1 MLYCTAYN
9 GALFGF
15 DAMENE
21 INLRRR
27 NLQRCVVRLFVLSE
41 SVDRATS
48 SHCSVSSHLTEEQ
61 RSPHLRKRLAGVM
74 AALLLAGS
82 TLGCAF
88 VDLLVPPT
96 PTPVP
101 TRTLA
106 PTFTPTPE
114 ALLPLVVITPPR
126 NGTPGVIVIQP
137 TLDADRIVIAI
148 PPTDTPTPPPT
159 ETPTP
164 TATLSPLEQTATA
177 VFLEA
182 QLTALAQPGAILLLP
197 TPTETPTPGPT
208 PTPFIIVD
216 SGFVALR
223 TGPGVQYPLV
233 AQLGPG
239 IPIAIIGRNTE
250 GTWYEVCCVNGASVW
265 VAATH
270 VRVVNET
277 QQVALVVAQPPP
289 TFTPTFTPT
298 ETPTVTPTPTATPYP
313 FERAIGPQFFPTENQ
328 FLTIWAYFF
337 VGALNDPNRPEEP
350 AEGYFLDVRFR
361 GVERPN
367 TRGERPSSNV
377 IEYSAP
383 PGAGNRVKYNYK
395 YEYTPPLQPTPAPG
409 EIATPRPCELLGQGP
424 WQVWVRD
431 GAGNQLS
438 DVVEF
443 TTDCN
448 NPNRE
453 IYIGFV
459 RVR

>member
-1 MLYCTAYN
+1 MAQPVETHSPLPS
-9 GALFGF
+9 
-15 DAMENE
+15 
-21 INLRRR
+21 
-27 NLQRCVVRLFVLSE
+27 LQADTMKHS
-41 SVDRATS
+41 AP
-48 SHCSVSSHLTEEQ
+48 Q
-61 RSPHLRKRLAGVM
+61 RQWRKRFSGFGAV
-74 AALLLAGS
+74 LLLVGM
-82 TLGCAF
+82 TMGCAF
-88 VDLLVPPT
+88 TDLVAPPT
-96 PTPVP
+96 PTAVP

-114 ALLPLVVITPPR
+114 ALLPLVVVTPPR
-126 NGTPGVIVIQP
+126 DGTPGVIVIQP
-137 TLDADRIVIAI
+137 TIDGDQIIIAI

-164 TATLSPLEQTATA
+164 TPTLPPLEQTATA
-177 VFLEA
+177 AVLVA
-182 QLTALAQPGAILLLP
+182 QLTAAAQPGQTPPFQFP
-197 TPTETPTPGPT
+197 TPTFTPIPSETPTPGPT
-208 PTPFIIVD
+208 PTPFIIVE

-265 VAATH
+265 VAASH

-298 ETPTVTPTPTATPYP
+298 ATPTETLTPTATPFP
-313 FERAIGPQFFPTENQ
+313 FERAIGPQFFPTQND

-337 VGALNDPNRPEEP
+337 VGVLNDVNRPEEP
-350 AEGYFLDVRFR
+350 AEGYFLEVRFR
-361 GVERPN
+361 GFDRPN
-367 TRGERPSSNV
+367 TSAERPSTNT

-383 PGAGNRVKYNYK
+383 LGAGNRVKYNYK
-395 YEYTPPLQPTPAPG
+395 YEFSPPSEPTPAPG
-409 EIATPRPCELLGQGP
+409 EIATPRPCDLLGQGA

-443 TTDCN
+443 STDCN

-453 IYIGFV
+453 VYLGFV

>member
-1 MLYCTAYN
+1 MAQPV
-9 GALFGF
+9 
-15 DAMENE
+15 E
-21 INLRRR
+21 IESPLPLVQVETVQNAAPQPRWKRR
-27 NLQRCVVRLFVLSE
+27 
-41 SVDRATS
+41 
-48 SHCSVSSHLTEEQ
+48 
-61 RSPHLRKRLAGVM
+61 
-74 AALLLAGS
+74 LLALGAVLMLLG
-82 TLGCAF
+82 TTMGCAF
-88 VDLLVPPT
+88 TELVAPPT
-96 PTPVP
+96 PTPAP

-114 ALLPLVVITPPR
+114 ALLPLVVVTPPR
-126 NGTPGVIVIQP
+126 DGTPGVIVIQP
-137 TLDADRIVIAI
+137 TIDAGQVVIAI
-148 PPTDTPTPPPT
+148 PPTDTPPPPPT

-164 TATLSPLEQTATA
+164 TPTLPPLEQTATA
-177 VFLEA
+177 AVLVA
-182 QLTALAQPGAILLLP
+182 QLTAAAQPGQTPPFQFP
-197 TPTETPTPGPT
+197 TPTFTPIPSETPTPGPT
-208 PTPFIIVD
+208 PTPFIIVE

-265 VAATH
+265 VAASH
-270 VRVVNET
+270 VRIVNET

-298 ETPTVTPTPTATPYP
+298 ATPTETLTPTATPFP
-313 FERAIGPQFFPTENQ
+313 FERAIGPQFFPTQND

-337 VGALNDPNRPEEP
+337 VGVLNDVNQPEEP
-350 AEGYFLDVRFR
+350 AEGYHLEVRFR
-361 GVERPN
+361 GVDRPN
-367 TRGERPSSNV
+367 TSVERPSTNR

-395 YEYTPPLQPTPAPG
+395 YEFSPPSEPTPAPG
-409 EIATPRPCELLGQGP
+409 ELATPRPCDLLGQGI

-443 TTDCN
+443 STDCN

-453 IYIGFV
+453 VYLGFV

>member
-1 MLYCTAYN
+1 MVETQPLETH
-9 GALFGF
+9 LPF
-15 DAMENE
+15 
-21 INLRRR
+21 
-27 NLQRCVVRLFVLSE
+27 SE
-41 SVDRATS
+41 SGQAGGHPADESMRW
-48 SHCSVSSHLTEEQ
+48 
-61 RSPHLRKRLAGVM
+61 KRRLLGIG
-74 AALLLAGS
+74 AAFMLIGS

-88 VDLLVPPT
+88 SELLAPPT
-96 PTPVP
+96 PTPLP

-114 ALLPLVVITPPR
+114 ALLPLIVVTPPR

-137 TLDADRIVIAI
+137 TIDADRVVIAI
-148 PPTDTPTPPPT
+148 PPTDTPPPPPT
-159 ETPTP
+159 ETPMPTP
-164 TATLSPLEQTATA
+164 TLSPLEQTATV

-182 QLTALAQPGAILLLP
+182 QLTAAAQPGAIPPILLP
-197 TPTETPTPGPT
+197 TPTNTPIPTETPTPGPT
-208 PTPFIIVD
+208 PTPYIIVD
-216 SGFVALR
+216 GGFVALR

-265 VAATH
+265 VASSH

-298 ETPTVTPTPTATPYP
+298 ETPTETATPTATPYP
-313 FERAIGPQFFPTENQ
+313 FERAIGPQFFPTQND

-337 VGALNDPNRPEEP
+337 VGVLNDAARPEEP

-367 TRGERPSSNV
+367 TRGEQPSTNT
-377 IEYSAP
+377 IEFSAP

-395 YEYTPPLQPTPAPG
+395 YEFRPPSEPTPAPG
-409 EIATPRPCELLGQGP
+409 EIVTPRPCDLLGQGA

-453 IYIGFV
+453 IYLGFV

>member
-1 MLYCTAYN
+1 MLIGMT
-9 GALFGF
+9 
-15 DAMENE
+15 M
-21 INLRRR
+21 
-27 NLQRCVVRLFVLSE
+27 
-41 SVDRATS
+41 
-48 SHCSVSSHLTEEQ
+48 
-61 RSPHLRKRLAGVM
+61 
-74 AALLLAGS
+74 
-82 TLGCAF
+82 GCAF
-88 VDLLVPPT
+88 TDLVAPPT
-96 PTPVP
+96 PTAAP

-114 ALLPLVVITPPR
+114 ALLPLIVVTPPR
-126 NGTPGVIVIQP
+126 DGTPGVIVIQP
-137 TLDADRIVIAI
+137 TIDAGLVVIAI

-164 TATLSPLEQTATA
+164 TPTLPPLEQTATA
-177 VFLEA
+177 AALAA
-182 QLTALAQPGAILLLP
+182 QLTAAAQPGQTPPFQFP
-197 TPTETPTPGPT
+197 TPTLTPIPSETPTPGPT
-208 PTPFIIVD
+208 ATPFIIVE

-265 VAATH
+265 VAASH
-270 VRVVNET
+270 VRIVNET

-298 ETPTVTPTPTATPYP
+298 ATPTETLTPTATPFP
-313 FERAIGPQFFPTENQ
+313 FERAIGPQFFPTQNN
-328 FLTIWAYFF
+328 FLTIWAYMF
-337 VGALNDPNRPEEP
+337 VGALNDVNRPEEP
-350 AEGYFLDVRFR
+350 AEGYYLEVRFR
-361 GVERPN
+361 GVDRPN
-367 TRGERPSSNV
+367 TKGERPSTNT
-377 IEYSAP
+377 IEFSAP
-383 PGAGNRVKYNYK
+383 LGAGNRVKYNYK
-395 YEYTPPLQPTPAPG
+395 YEFSPPSEPTPAPG
-409 EIATPRPCELLGQGP
+409 EIATPRPCDLLGQGA

-453 IYIGFV
+453 VYLGFV

>member
-1 MLYCTAYN
+1 MTKPVETA
-9 GALFGF
+9 
-15 DAMENE
+15 
-21 INLRRR
+21 
-27 NLQRCVVRLFVLSE
+27 CPLSE
-41 SVDRATS
+41 SGQAHNRVIGRRGRT
-48 SHCSVSSHLTEEQ
+48 Q
-61 RSPHLRKRLAGVM
+61 KRLLGLG
-74 AALLLAGS
+74 AALMLLGS
-82 TLGCAF
+82 TMGCAF
-88 VDLLVPPT
+88 TDLLTPPT
-96 PTPVP
+96 PTPAP

-114 ALLPLVVITPPR
+114 ALLPLIVVTPPR
-126 NGTPGVIVIQP
+126 DGTPGVIVIQP
-137 TLDADRIVIAI
+137 TIDAGRVVIAS
-148 PPTDTPTPPPT
+148 PPTDTPPPPPT

-164 TATLSPLEQTATA
+164 TPTLSPLEQTATA

-182 QLTALAQPGAILLLP
+182 QLTAAAQPGATPPILLP
-197 TPTETPTPGPT
+197 TPTNTPIPTDTPTPGPT
-208 PTPFIIVD
+208 ATPFIIVD

-265 VAATH
+265 VAASH
-270 VRVVNET
+270 VRIVNET

-289 TFTPTFTPT
+289 TFTPTFTPSATPT
-298 ETPTVTPTPTATPYP
+298 ETATPTATPFP
-313 FERAIGPQFFPTENQ
+313 FERAIGPQFFPTQNN

-337 VGALNDPNRPEEP
+337 VGALNDANRPEEP
-350 AEGYFLDVRFR
+350 AEGYYLEVRFR
-361 GVERPN
+361 GFDRPN
-367 TRGERPSSNV
+367 TRGEQASTNQ
-377 IEYSAP
+377 IQFSAV

-395 YEYTPPLQPTPAPG
+395 YEFSPPSEPTPAPG
-409 EIATPRPCELLGQGP
+409 EIATPRPCDLLGQGA

-453 IYIGFV
+453 VYLGFA

>member
-1 MLYCTAYN
+1 VTQPVETHFLLSEPCQESKEPA
-9 GALFGF
+9 GQHGLWKKRLFG
-15 DAMENE
+15 M
-21 INLRRR
+21 
-27 NLQRCVVRLFVLSE
+27 
-41 SVDRATS
+41 
-48 SHCSVSSHLTEEQ
+48 
-61 RSPHLRKRLAGVM
+61 G
-74 AALLLAGS
+74 AALMLLGS

-88 VDLLVPPT
+88 TDLLAPPT
-96 PTPVP
+96 PTPPP

-114 ALLPLVVITPPR
+114 ALLPLIVVTPPR
-126 NGTPGVIVIQP
+126 DGTPGVIVIQP
-137 TLDADRIVIAI
+137 TIDADRVVIAI

-164 TATLSPLEQTATA
+164 TPTLSPLEQTATA

-182 QLTALAQPGAILLLP
+182 QLTAAAQPGAIPPILLP
-197 TPTETPTPGPT
+197 TPTDTPTPGPT

-216 SGFVALR
+216 GGFVALR

-250 GTWYEVCCVNGASVW
+250 GTWYEICCVNGASVW
-265 VAATH
+265 VAGTH

-298 ETPTVTPTPTATPYP
+298 ETPTETATPTATPYP
-313 FERAIGPQFFPTENQ
+313 FERAIGPQFFPTQNN

-337 VGALNDPNRPEEP
+337 VGLLNDVNQPEEP
-350 AEGYFLDVRFR
+350 AEGYFLEVRFR
-361 GVERPN
+361 GVDRPN
-367 TRGERPSSNV
+367 TRGEQPSTNQIQFSG
-377 IEYSAP
+377 P

-395 YEYTPPLQPTPAPG
+395 YEFSPPSEPTPAPG
-409 EIATPRPCELLGQGP
+409 EVATPRPCELLGQGP

-453 IYIGFV
+453 VYLGFV

>member
-1 MLYCTAYN
+1 MAERHLAQQ
-9 GALFGF
+9 
-15 DAMENE
+15 
-21 INLRRR
+21 LRWK
-27 NLQRCVVRLFVLSE
+27 
-41 SVDRATS
+41 
-48 SHCSVSSHLTEEQ
+48 
-61 RSPHLRKRLAGVM
+61 KRLLGLG
-74 AALLLAGS
+74 AAFMLLGS
-82 TLGCAF
+82 TMGCAF
-88 VDLLVPPT
+88 SELLAPPT
-96 PTPVP
+96 PTALP

-114 ALLPLVVITPPR
+114 ALLPLIVVTPPR
-126 NGTPGVIVIQP
+126 DGSPGVIVIQP
-137 TLDADRIVIAI
+137 TIDADRVVIAI

-164 TATLSPLEQTATA
+164 TPTLPALEQTATA
-177 VFLEA
+177 AFLAA
-182 QLTALAQPGAILLLP
+182 QLTAAAQPGQTPPILLP
-197 TPTETPTPGPT
+197 TPTFTPIPTDTPTPGPT
-208 PTPFIIVD
+208 ATPFILVE

-223 TGPGVQYPLV
+223 SGPGVQYPLV

-265 VAATH
+265 VAASH
-270 VRVVNET
+270 VRVINET

-313 FERAIGPQFFPTENQ
+313 FERAIGPQFFPTQND

-337 VGALNDPNRPEEP
+337 VGVLTDVNQPEEP
-350 AEGYFLDVRFR
+350 AEGYSLEVRFR
-361 GVERPN
+361 GVDRPN
-367 TRGERPSSNV
+367 TSTERPSTNTVEFSG
-377 IEYSAP
+377 P

-395 YEYTPPLQPTPAPG
+395 YEFSPPREPTPAPG
-409 EIATPRPCELLGQGP
+409 EIATPRPCDLLGQGA
-424 WQVWVRD
+424 WQIWVRD

-438 DVVEF
+438 DVIEF

-453 IYIGFV
+453 VYLGFV